1 MLGVSR
7 VRPGSVGGVNAQ
19 PAVAAKTERLL
30 NLVIALLSTRRP
42 LTKAQLRAAVPQY
55 QQTAG
60 DEAFDRMFERDKDEL
75 RDLGIPLSTQQ
86 VDPSADDEPGYRID
100 KREYSLPAIDFAPAE
115 VAALALAAR
124 SWTQASLAA
133 PAAAAMAKLA
143 SAGVELDDTS
153 LVRIEPRVRT
163 SEPAFEPM
171 RRSVQ
176 DRQEVRFDYV
186 RADGERGTRT
196 VRPWGMAMWRGR
208 WYVTGWDVDRGAER
222 VFRLIRV
229 AGPVALRGG
238 PAAYEIP
245 ADHVPR
251 VLVGASEPGFVDQP
265 PAILRIRAGAGN
277 TLRRRARNVGE
288 IDEEWSLVDV
298 DYRDVESLSQEVAG
312 FGPDVLVEA
321 PERVRDAVVA
331 RLSAAGDRH
340 RPGMPQ
346 AEPGMPHAEPGMPQS
361 AGNGAA
367 QPGGTAPAGQTL
379 PAARSAA
386 RPSRPHPESASARLS
401 RLLALVPWL
410 LGHQGVALDVAAHQF
425 GITPAQLES
434 DLLLLFV
441 CGTPGHL
448 PDDLIEADWEDGR
461 VYVGNADAI
470 ARPLRLTI
478 DEAVTLMVGLRALA
492 ATPGIAERD
501 AVVGALAKLEAAT
514 GEAAGVAARVHVT
527 LDDGA
532 QEALVARLRGALEDT
547 RRLRLRYQSAGRDEV
562 TEREVDPMR
571 LVNLEAHWY
580 LEGWC
585 HRAEDVRLFRLD
597 RIVGLE
603 VLDVPGVP
611 PEQARGRDLAGAAY
625 LPGAGDALVEL
636 VTEREAAWV
645 ADYYPVES
653 VDELGEGRRLVRL
666 RAADTGWVVRLAWRL
681 GGLVT
686 VREPVALA
694 TAVRE
699 GAAAAVAAYGLTDDD
714 RRMPRG
720 GA

>member
-1 MLGVSR
+1 VLGVSR

-42 LTKAQLRAAVPQY
+42 LTK
-55 QQTAG
+55 
-60 DEAFDRMFERDKDEL
+60 
-75 RDLGIPLSTQQ
+75 
-86 VDPSADDEPGYRID
+86 
-100 KREYSLPAIDFAPAE
+100 
-115 VAALALAAR
+115 ALAAR

-222 VFRLIRV
+222 VFRLSRV

-277 TLRRRARNVGE
+277 TLRRRARTVGE

-346 AEPGMPHAEPGMPQS
+346 AEPGMPQS
-361 AGNGAA
+361 TGNGAA